1 MKLKRRRDTIKTF
14 SKFNIFNGS
23 DSLREKSQP
32 KSSKEDDD
40 TQTEED
46 SRSEEEREDGEVDW
60 HKIVESNI
68 NKNNTSMEIHLQGD
82 VTERSEDKVKGE
94 EEPKANNMLMKVL
107 KSYEVISGH
116 ITQTVS
122 LISLSPSHI

>member
-1 MKLKRRRDTIKTF
+1 M
-14 SKFNIFNGS
+14 
-23 DSLREKSQP
+23 
-32 KSSKEDDD
+32 
-40 TQTEED
+40 
-46 SRSEEEREDGEVDW
+46 DW

-82 VTERSEDKVKGE
+82 GTERSEDKVKGE